1 MLYQK
6 NLPDENPFLLI
17 LQENRHTFA
26 EHRHFDIE
34 FNYVIRGSVNLTV
47 GREHRT
53 VRAGEVNFIAAGK
66 PHEFFGSDEDNLI
79 MTAVVGLSFL
89 RKFYDAFADASLGS
103 QIITLDDSS
112 EVKRRLRLA
121 LDRIVENFYSGSE
134 NAEMLK
140 TAWLYEACAYL
151 FEALCG
157 SRGGRGESA
166 VRTEANVEKALE
178 LIYYDYKSRITV
190 DDAAR
195 LTGYGKSNFCRIF
208 KRVTGMGFHKALN
221 ERRIKK
227 ACELLSETDLPVS
240 EVGFEVGIPDAK
252 SFCRTFKETVGT
264 TPGAWR
270 TERRQ

>member
-6 NLPDENPFLLI
+6 NLSDESPYLLI
-17 LQENRHTFA
+17 LQENRHTFT

-53 VRAGEVNFIAAGK
+53 VRAGEVNFIEAGRV
-66 PHEFFGSDEDNLI
+66 HEFFGSDEDNLV

-89 RKFYDAFADASLGS
+89 RKFYDAFAAADMKS
-103 QIITLDDSS
+103 QIIALDDSS
-112 EVKRRLRLA
+112 EAKRNLKKA
-121 LDRIVENFYSGSE
+121 LDRIAENFYSGSE

-140 TAWLYEACAYL
+140 TARLYEACAYL
-151 FEALCG
+151 YEALRG
-157 SRGGRGESA
+157 SCGGRGESA
-166 VRTEANVEKALE
+166 VRTEANIEKALE
-178 LIYYDYKSRITV
+178 MIYYDYKSRITI

-208 KRVTGMGFHKALN
+208 KRVTGTGFHKALS

-227 ACELLSETDLPVS
+227 ACELLSETDMPVFA
-240 EVGFEVGIPDAK
+240 VGLEVGIPDAK
-252 SFCRTFKETVGT
+252 SFCRTFKEIVGT

-270 TERRQ
+270 DERGS